1 MTGSINR
8 NNDGFTLI
16 EIIAVLLLM
25 SIIAATV
32 LGRSINTA
40 QTDLSAQVDKVRTH
54 YRYIH
59 SMAMKY
65 GDQVWGIRC
74 KNIVGQNMYWG
85 FRLDIPVDNPV
96 LDPDN
101 VANQIR
107 LPGETDLQVNL
118 TQKGVAMTPFTIFFD
133 RYGRPYTSYTDD
145 TTNTPLPHPW
155 PPIDIWSLAS
165 DPPPAQSFVVTAETG
180 HIQ

>member
-1 MTGSINR
+1 MTGPLNR

-32 LGRSINTA
+32 LGRAINTA
-40 QTDLSAQVDKVRTH
+40 QTDLASQMDKVRTH
-54 YRYIH
+54 FRFVH

-65 GDQVWGIRC
+65 GDQVWGVRC
-74 KNIVGQNMYWG
+74 ANNAGQNEYWG
-85 FRLDIPVDNPV
+85 FRLDIPVGNPA

-101 VANQIR
+101 SANQIR
-107 LPGETDLQVNL
+107 LPGETNLKVNL
-118 TQKGVAMTPFTIFFD
+118 TQNGVEMTPFTIFFD

-145 TTNTPLPHPW
+145 ITNTPLPNPW
-155 PPIDIWSLAS
+155 PPIGIWSLAN
-165 DPPPAQSFVVTAETG
+165 DPPPARSFLITPETG
-180 HIQ
+180 LIQ

>member
-1 MTGSINR
+1 MIGPINR

-40 QTDLSAQVDKVRTH
+40 QTDLTSQMDKVRTH
-54 YRYIH
+54 FRYIH

-74 KNIVGQNMYWG
+74 SNVLGQNLYWG
-85 FRLDIPVDNPV
+85 FRLNIPVGNPL
-96 LDPDN
+96 LDPDDSVN
-101 VANQIR
+101 MVR
-107 LPGETDLQVNL
+107 FPGETQDWVNL
-118 TQKGVAMTPFTIFFD
+118 TQNGVAMTPFTIFFD
-133 RYGRPYTSYTDD
+133 RYGRPYTSYIDVI
-145 TTNTPLPHPW
+145 TNTPLPNPW

-165 DPPPAQSFVVTAETG
+165 DPPPPGSFVVTAETG
-180 HIQ
+180 LIQ